1 MWRSVRSISSHPRS
15 GCGAGGF
22 TMIELL
28 LVIVVLSLL
37 YVAAAPAF
45 SGWRGPG
52 LDAAARVIKSDILM
66 TQRRA
71 MAEGASRSIVFTG
84 GGSGYGFV
92 PGPGGLPSQTRDLS
106 GFGAGVAV
114 QTGLTL
120 SFNSLGEPLAESETV
135 VTITDGSR
143 AATVTVT
150 PYTGKVTLGGP

>member
-1 MWRSVRSISSHPRS
+1 MWRSVRSIGSRSS
-15 GCGAGGF
+15 GGF

-28 LVIVVLSLL
+28 LAIAVLSLL
-37 YVAAAPAF
+37 YLAAAPAF

-52 LDAAARVIKSDILM
+52 MGAAARVIKSDILM

-71 MAEGASRSIVFTG
+71 MTEGASRSIIFTG
-84 GGSGYGFV
+84 GGSGYDFV
-92 PGPGGLPSQTRDLS
+92 PGPGGSPSQTRDLS
-106 GFGAGVAV
+106 AFGAGIAV

-135 VTITDGSR
+135 VTITDGHS

-150 PYTGKVTLGGP
+150 PYTGKVTLDAP